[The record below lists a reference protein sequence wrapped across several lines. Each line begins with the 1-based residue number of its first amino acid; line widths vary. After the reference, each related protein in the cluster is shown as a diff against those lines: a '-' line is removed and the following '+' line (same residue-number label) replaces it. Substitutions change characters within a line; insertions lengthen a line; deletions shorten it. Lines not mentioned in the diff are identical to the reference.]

1 MQAGPI
7 HHRLGLHHGP
17 DPNHRPNLRV
27 RQSRFVQLTP
37 ETKLHMLSLVQLFKC
52 LWAKH
57 VKNFFCRFLQHN
69 QQ

>member
-27 RQSRFVQLTP
+27 RQSRFVHLTP
-37 ETKLHMLSLVQLFKC
+37 ETKLHMLSLVQLFIIINTIE
-52 LWAKH
+52 LETMH
-57 VKNFFCRFLQHN
+57 RTYLVLVE
-69 QQ
+69 